1 MKRFFGSMLGSF
13 IGVGFALGVFV
24 LVMVGVGSMMGSQE
38 IADVEDGSYLIIDIY
53 GQINEY
59 DPPQDIIGMAT
70 GNEAETLQ
78 RILTNLEMASVDSRI
93 EGVVLK
99 LSYNNSLG
107 WAKVQE
113 IRNAIDR
120 FQESGKKVHVWSDS
134 MNLGMLYLSGTC
146 DGTYMPPSGML
157 EFKGLAS
164 WTMHVKDMLDKL
176 GVEVHLHKIKD
187 YKSATELFTES
198 EMTEATRE
206 MKTWI
211 LDDVWNQVIP
221 TIATERGLTEEKVL
235 ELMQYALFQVSEGVV
250 EGLIDGEMYWQELE
264 KTLVP
269 DGEFKTISQDD
280 YATITRHSLGL
291 EGDGVIA
298 VVHAQGNIGGRESR
312 VDPALG
318 LMMGHESVCKEL
330 RKCREKDYI
339 NAVVFRIDSGGGESL
354 ASDLIA
360 HEIDLLSQVKP
371 VVISMVDV
379 AGSGGYMIAYK
390 GTKMLA
396 DPLTITGS
404 IGSINGFF
412 VTSGLDEKLGMG
424 KDYVEKGPMAL
435 MHNAARTPTEQEWN
449 RHVDAHW
456 KSFNSWLADVAD
468 RRGMEFAE
476 AEKLAHGRIWTGTQA
491 TENGLIDGTGDL
503 YDAIAMAKELAEL
516 PAEENVA
523 LLHYPEP
530 KEMMEMVM
538 EMLGGDV
545 DVSQSI
551 RNSIY
556 IGVQKDF
563 NSSMQFMQNGSYN
576 IVQPPRP

>member
-291 EGDGVIA
+291 EGDG
-298 VVHAQGNIGGRESR
+298 
-312 VDPALG
+312 
-318 LMMGHESVCKEL
+318 
-330 RKCREKDYI
+330 
-339 NAVVFRIDSGGGESL
+339 
-354 ASDLIA
+354 
-360 HEIDLLSQVKP
+360 
-371 VVISMVDV
+371 
-379 AGSGGYMIAYK
+379 
-390 GTKMLA
+390 
-396 DPLTITGS
+396 
-404 IGSINGFF
+404 
-412 VTSGLDEKLGMG
+412 
-424 KDYVEKGPMAL
+424 
-435 MHNAARTPTEQEWN
+435 
-449 RHVDAHW
+449 
-456 KSFNSWLADVAD
+456 
-468 RRGMEFAE
+468 
-476 AEKLAHGRIWTGTQA
+476 
-491 TENGLIDGTGDL
+491 
-503 YDAIAMAKELAEL
+503 
-516 PAEENVA
+516 
-523 LLHYPEP
+523 
-530 KEMMEMVM
+530 
-538 EMLGGDV
+538 
-545 DVSQSI
+545 
-551 RNSIY
+551 
-556 IGVQKDF
+556 
-563 NSSMQFMQNGSYN
+563 
-576 IVQPPRP
+576 